1 MIGVD
6 DESAATASTVATAA
20 YAVEAYRR
28 WGGGEISQCPEGASA
43 QSGQH
48 TPPTLPHWTR
58 SASHAVSISAEHD
71 VGRRARRIWARRSM
85 HASAWQSVLVLTGRF
100 TSQSVR

>member
-1 MIGVD
+1 MG

-20 YAVEAYRR
+20 YAVAAYRR
-28 WGGGEISQCPEGASA
+28 WGGGEMSQCVEGASA

-48 TPPTLPHWTR
+48 TPPTEPHCAR
-58 SASHAVSISAEHD
+58 SAFHAVSMAAEHD
-71 VGRRARRIWARRSM
+71 VGRRERRTWARRSM
-85 HASAWQSVLVLTGRF
+85 HSSAWQSVLVVTGRF